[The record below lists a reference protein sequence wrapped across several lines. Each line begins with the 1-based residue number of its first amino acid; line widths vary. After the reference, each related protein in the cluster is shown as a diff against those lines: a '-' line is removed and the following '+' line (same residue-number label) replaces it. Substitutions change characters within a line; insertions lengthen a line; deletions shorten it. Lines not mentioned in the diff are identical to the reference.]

1 MSEHRGAITA
11 EGELY
16 PSPRRALD
24 YLEIDPPEPGHAL
37 ALGEGLLWARIP
49 LPMELN
55 HINVWLLAH
64 EDGWMLV
71 DTGLAEDVCREAW
84 HSLERNDL
92 GGRPLRRIFLTHD
105 HPDHM
110 GLSRWLHERHGAP
123 VWMSEIG
130 HASTGEY
137 LATSPAA
144 LGAMRH
150 GFLNGHGMEIEL
162 DALLKASG
170 SEHGKWFGGLP
181 PLAHAPSG
189 GERLTAAGR
198 DWEIIETSGHCR
210 GHLCLYD
217 ARNEVLITGDQV
229 LPTISPNVSVLAN
242 RPDANPLGEFLGS
255 LARLE
260 QCARNTLVLPSHGRP
275 FRGLQRRIE
284 VLRSHHMEQLD
295 SLRAACRES
304 RSAYDL
310 LPVMYGRPLRG
321 YHRFLA
327 LGETVA
333 HLNYLWHNGDL
344 ARTVDDAGRVRFVA
358 G

>member
-1 MSEHRGAITA
+1 MSEHRGALTA
-11 EGELY
+11 EGERF
-16 PSPRRALD
+16 PSPRHALD
-24 YLEIDPPEPGHAL
+24 YLDIEPPEPGHAVK
-37 ALGEGLLWARIP
+37 LGEGLLWARIP

-55 HINVWLLAH
+55 HINVWLLDY

-71 DTGLAEDVCREAW
+71 DTGLSEDVCRAAW
-84 HSLERNDL
+84 STLESNGL

-123 VWMSEIG
+123 VWMSAIG
-130 HASTGEY
+130 HSSTGEY

-144 LGAMRH
+144 LAAARH
-150 GFLNGHGMEIEL
+150 GFLNGHGMEIDL
-162 DALLKASG
+162 PALLTASG

-181 PLAHAPSG
+181 PLACAPAG
-189 GERLTAAGR
+189 GERLQAAGR

-217 ARNEVLITGDQV
+217 ARNAVLISGDQV

-242 RPDANPLGEFLGS
+242 RPDANPLSEFLES

-260 QCARNTLVLPSHGRP
+260 KCAPDTLVLPSHGRP
-275 FRGLQRRIE
+275 FHGLQRRIE
-284 VLRSHHMEQLD
+284 VLRSHHLEQLD
-295 SLRAACRES
+295 NLRAACREP
-304 RSAYDL
+304 RAAYEL

-333 HLNYLWHNGDL
+333 HLNFLWHAGDL
-344 ARTVDDAGRVRFVA
+344 ARTVDDAGRMHFVA